1 MSSDHKRKG
10 YVCKWMSGI
19 REWSFIKYR
28 KRENSIRKKSNKDY
42 VGYELDLKGNI
53 VSWKITSREMKLYWW
68 TNQELYNLYNLLGSQ
83 EKELM

>member
-1 MSSDHKRKG
+1 
-10 YVCKWMSGI
+10 MSGI

-53 VSWKITSREMKLYWW
+53 VSWKITSREMKLY
-68 TNQELYNLYNLLGSQ
+68 
-83 EKELM
+83 

>member
-1 MSSDHKRKG
+1 MSSVNEWVESGSGALSNIGKG
-10 YVCKWMSGI
+10 Q
-19 REWSFIKYR
+19 
-28 KRENSIRKKSNKDY
+28 NSIRKKSNKDY

-53 VSWKITSREMKLYWW
+53 VSWKITSRERKLYWW